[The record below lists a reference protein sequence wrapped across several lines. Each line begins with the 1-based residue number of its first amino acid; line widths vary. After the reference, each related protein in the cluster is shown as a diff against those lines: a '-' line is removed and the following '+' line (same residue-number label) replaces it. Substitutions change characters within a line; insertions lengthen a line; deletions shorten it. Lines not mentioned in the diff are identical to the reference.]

1 MASKYV
7 TDDGL
12 DLDSRY
18 LGINAKA
25 KSAETADTADTVKS
39 IDTQAVVDGIDLVSG
54 PRVNINVGTTVSN
67 QLTFTAAQTGIA
79 TLDIYNSNVHDQ
91 DVPITISVNDTNY
104 TSGTAT
110 KGVLAAT
117 QVFLHKGDV
126 VKATSGYN
134 NTQSMRLTGYITPS
148 LFIAKEVTE

>member
-39 IDTQAVVDGIDLVSG
+39 IDTQVVVDGIGLVGGS
-54 PRVNINVGTTVSN
+54 RVNINIGITVAK
-67 QLTFTAAQTGIA
+67 QLTYTAAQTGIA
-79 TLDIYNSNVHDQ
+79 TLNIYNSNVHD
-91 DVPITISVNDTNY
+91 DEVSITISVNGTNY
-104 TSGTAT
+104 ASDTTT
-110 KGVLAAT
+110 KSAVT
-117 QVFLHKGDV
+117 IQVFLNKGDV

-134 NTQSMRLTGYITPS
+134 NAQSMRLTGYITPI
-148 LFIAKEVTE
+148 LFVAKEVTE

>member
-39 IDTQAVVDGIDLVSG
+39 IDTQAVVDGIGLVGGS
-54 PRVNINVGTTVSN
+54 RVNINIGMTATK

-79 TLDIYNSNVHDQ
+79 TLDIYNSNTQ
-91 DVPITISVNDTNY
+91 GYDVPITISVNGTNY
-104 TSGTAT
+104 ASGTET
-110 KGVLAAT
+110 EGVLADI

-126 VKATSGYN
+126 VKATSAYN
-134 NTQSMRLTGYITPS
+134 ITQSMGLTGYITPI
-148 LFIAKEVTE
+148 LFVAKEVTE